1 MKLVTNL
8 DFCFVYVCCR
18 VYFRSILDADEILV
32 RWFLEHGARP
42 NLGPPPPPPPAGSQ
56 PQSQS
61 VNANLKAD
69 SARMYRSGTCLDV
82 AAQKSSIRVFDM
94 LLKYGAPRENCTAL
108 HMAAGVA
115 GGARGGVSDSDD
127 DDDDERIPMM
137 RYLVE
142 RLGFDV
148 NGSDVDVRGPY
159 AIGTPLHYAIA
170 AGSVQRIKF
179 LLAKGA
185 DPHHPAGLAGSPYK
199 MAQRSASEDIFALFV
214 SFQKTNRPPPP
225 ACQPMTKL
233 N

>member
-1 MKLVTNL
+1 MYASLAIS
-8 DFCFVYVCCR
+8 FIISICCFVYVFCR
-18 VYFRSILDADEILV
+18 VYLRSILDGDDILI

-42 NLGPPPPPPPAGSQ
+42 ELGPPPPPARS
-56 PQSQS
+56 QSQS
-61 VNANLKAD
+61 QTVNAKLKAD

-82 AAQKSSIRVFDM
+82 AAQKSRIRVFDM

-115 GGARGGVSDSDD
+115 GGADVDGGSRGGVSDDN
-127 DDDDERIPMM
+127 DDERIPMM

-170 AGSVQRIKF
+170 AGSVQKIKF

-214 SFQKTNRPPPP
+214 SF
-225 ACQPMTKL
+225 
-233 N
+233 